1 MPLPVS
7 LQADCSKCAALCCI
21 AFAFTKGEDFA
32 VDKEAGDPCQH
43 LCEDGKCGIYGARE
57 GNGFSGCLSFDCLG
71 AGQRV
76 TQDVFG
82 GRSWQDEPE
91 LTGPMCDALR
101 VMRRVHQQMSL
112 LEAAGALPLSPED
125 QARRGALIDMLS
137 PEPEWTPDTL
147 SELRTDL
154 LERDVQIFLT
164 GLQAYFP
171 KRTG

>member
-21 AFAFTKGEDFA
+21 AFAFTRGEEFA
-32 VDKEAGDPCQH
+32 VDEEAGDPCQH
-43 LCEDGKCGIYGARE
+43 LCEDSKCGIYGSRE

-112 LEAAGALPLSPED
+112 LAAAGTLPLSPED
-125 QARRGALIDMLS
+125 QARRGALIHMLS
-137 PEPEWTPDTL
+137 PEPDWTPDTL
-147 SELRTDL
+147 SELRIDL